1 MIRETVMESI
11 LGEVEAFIKGILFR
25 TSVMDTDKCIG
36 IINLFTKDSG
46 FKAHKMDRDKYGR
59 QENLYKKVFMNL
71 VSSK

>member
-36 IINLFTKDSG
+36 IISLFTKDSG
-46 FKAHKMDRDKYGR
+46 FKALKMDRDKYGR

-71 VSSK
+71 VSSR